1 VLILEDYIL
10 QGVFHGS
17 KSGSGYMRRKGRK
30 RFRRYLTMKSILMVA
45 LMAVAVLLMAPSC
58 ATVSTKPLGP
68 GEVKLLGINIPEVGD
83 LAASLQYPVNIS
95 FEADGRPE
103 MTRAC
108 FSWSGD
114 GPTCLKVRDV
124 NYGSGTIKVDFRSNR
139 TPGVYLLEA
148 YVLYIKDGRTTRT
161 NSVSTRV
168 TVIFK

>member
-1 VLILEDYIL
+1 
-10 QGVFHGS
+10 
-17 KSGSGYMRRKGRK
+17 MRRKGKK

-45 LMAVAVLLMAPSC
+45 LIAVGVLLMVPSC

-83 LAASLQYPVNIS
+83 LAANLQYPANIS

-103 MTRAC
+103 ITRAC

-114 GPTCLKVRDV
+114 GPYCFKVKDV
-124 NYGSGTIKVDFRSNR
+124 NYGSGTIKVDFRSNLR
-139 TPGVYLLEA
+139 PGVYTLES
-148 YVLYIKDGRTTRT
+148 YVLYIRDGRTMKT
-161 NSVSTRV
+161 NSASTRV